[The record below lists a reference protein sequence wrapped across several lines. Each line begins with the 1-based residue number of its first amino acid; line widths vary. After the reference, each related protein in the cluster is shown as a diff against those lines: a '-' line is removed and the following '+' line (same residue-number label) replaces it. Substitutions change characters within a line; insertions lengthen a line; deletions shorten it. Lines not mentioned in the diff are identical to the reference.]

1 MGVDE
6 VGAAAIAG
14 VAAVAGYT
22 LGVLA
27 VSRTN
32 EMAEPTSKSKPKM
45 KAYRGALVEVKEK
58 VVTDFSIDDGVAKKG
73 AALFKAKCA
82 ACHSCIEG
90 GPTKQGPN
98 LWNIMGKD
106 AAKSAGFKFTKNLKG
121 AEIKWD
127 NESMFAWL
135 ENPKVM
141 VKGTSMAFP
150 GFKKEQDR
158 ADVIAYLNTLS
169 PDAPPQP
176 SH

>member
-22 LGVLA
+22 LGVLTT
-27 VSRTN
+27 SRN
-32 EMAEPTSKSKPKM
+32 AEMAEPARPKM
-45 KAYRGALVEVKEK
+45 KAFRGALVEVKEK
-58 VVTDFSIDDGVAKKG
+58 EVSEFSIDAGVAKKG

-98 LWNIMGKD
+98 LWNVMGKD

-127 NESMFAWL
+127 NESMFRWL
-135 ENPKVM
+135 ENPKLM

-169 PDAPPQP
+169 PEATPQP